1 MRYVVLIK
9 KYGYIKELRFPVDLC
24 VFTEDEKE
32 AQRFADKEWI
42 KTKFDWYIGEGNY
55 WIKEISVEKKG
66 QVMKNRDITKQI
78 KNVKS
83 YFHKTVLYWHL
94 LSSKTEEEFWNG
106 VINSEPIKPKTKTI
120 NAFRKAK
127 KDLYGRKNY
136 VAS

>member
-9 KYGYIKELRFPVDLC
+9 KYGYIKELRFPVDQS

-66 QVMKNRDITKQI
+66 
-78 KNVKS
+78 
-83 YFHKTVLYWHL
+83 
-94 LSSKTEEEFWNG
+94 
-106 VINSEPIKPKTKTI
+106 
-120 NAFRKAK
+120 
-127 KDLYGRKNY
+127 
-136 VAS
+136 